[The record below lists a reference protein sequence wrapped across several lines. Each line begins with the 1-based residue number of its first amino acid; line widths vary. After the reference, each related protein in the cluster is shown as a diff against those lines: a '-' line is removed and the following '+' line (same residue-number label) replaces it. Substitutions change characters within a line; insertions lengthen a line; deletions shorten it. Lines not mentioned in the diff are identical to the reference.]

1 MIFRWLTERR
11 RARLLETEFPAAW
24 REVLD
29 TNLSAA
35 FLMAGSVVPGMIAR
49 RSGKI
54 INVCSVM
61 SEVGRPTVAAYMA
74 SKGGL
79 KMLTK
84 TMAVEW
90 ARYNIQ
96 VNGIGPGWMATEMN
110 RPLMENPELD
120 AWVRSRVPAGRYGDP
135 QEIVGVAIYLASPAS
150 DFSTGQILY
159 LDGGT
164 LAAL

>member
-1 MIFRWLTERR
+1 MIE
-11 RARLLETEFPAAW
+11 
-24 REVLD
+24 
-29 TNLSAA
+29 
-35 FLMAGSVVPGMIAR
+35 R

-54 INVCSVM
+54 INICSVM

-84 TMAVEW
+84 AMAAEW
-90 ARYNIQ
+90 AKYNIQ

-135 QEIVGVAIYLASPAS
+135 AEMMGIAIYLASSAS
-150 DFSTGQILY
+150 NFVTGQVIY